1 MNIAP
6 QINMMLSGD
15 AMTRL
20 FDLDLQ
26 LLQDSALTLIAVFVL
41 FLAGSFFFFK
51 PARKFLENRKKG
63 IADDIESAKKDK
75 EEALKLKEEYA
86 AKLKEADK
94 EVEAILADA
103 RKKGIASEEKIIGDA
118 KVEAGRIMENA
129 HHEAE
134 LSKQRVVNE
143 VKDEII
149 DVASVMAGKIVKTG
163 IDDSVKKQL
172 LDETLK
178 EMGDDTWVE

>member
-6 QINMMLSGD
+6 QINLMLSGD
-15 AMTRL
+15 VMTRL

-26 LLQDSALTLIAVFVL
+26 LLQDSVLTLIAVFVL
-41 FLAGSFFFFK
+41 FLAGSFFFK

-63 IADDIESAKKDK
+63 IAEDIESAKKDK
-75 EEALKLKEEYA
+75 EEAMKLKEEYA
-86 AKLKEADK
+86 SKLKEADK

-118 KVEAGRIMENA
+118 KAEAGRIMENA

-163 IDDSVKKQL
+163 VDDSVKKQL